1 MTALHADT
9 IFGHLCWVIIREK
22 GDIGLKKVL
31 DSFIKGSPPFIISDG
46 YPTGYLPKPLS
57 VEFSL
62 EEPARKK
69 DAKKIDFVS
78 VDDFKAIL
86 EGDTPELKK
95 TEGLVRN
102 VLTAHNTISR
112 ETHTTP
118 SSGGL
123 YSVEESYIDNITVY
137 CKAESDEWQNMLV
150 GLFEKLSL
158 SGYGKRK
165 SIGKGQFIV
174 QDVSG
179 VDIFDG
185 IGDADGFVSLSE
197 FCPDV
202 DDPIE
207 GIYRTFVKYGKLGEE
222 FTFCGN
228 PFKRPLLMFKAGS
241 VFKTNGFP
249 KPFYGRMVE
258 GVSPAKP
265 EVVQYAYAF
274 AVPIKIPNLFP
285 SAGQ

>member
-1 MTALHADT
+1 MTSLQADT
-9 IFGHLCWVIIREK
+9 IFGHLCWVVVREH
-22 GDIGLKKVL
+22 GTTGLKEL
-31 DSFIKGSPPFIISDG
+31 LNAFIKGAPPFVISSG
-46 YPTGYLPKPLS
+46 YPDGFLPKPLS
-57 VEFSL
+57 FEFSL
-62 EEPARKK
+62 DDPAERKE
-69 DAKKIDFVS
+69 AKKIDFVS
-78 VDDFKAIL
+78 VDDFTAIIQ
-86 EGDTPELKK
+86 GNRPELKK
-95 TEGLVRN
+95 TEGLVLN

-112 ETHTTP
+112 ETNTTP
-118 SSGGL
+118 SSGGI
-123 YSVEESYIDNITVY
+123 YNVEECYIDAISVY
-137 CKAESDEWQNMLV
+137 CKAESDEWKNKLV

-165 SIGKGQFIV
+165 SIGKGQFSIK
-174 QDVSG
+174 DVRT

-197 FCPDV
+197 FCPAGY
-202 DDPIE
+202 DPTE

-265 EVVQYAYAF
+265 EVVQYGYAF
-274 AVPIKIPNLFP
+274 AVPAVVRL
-285 SAGQ
+285 GDD